1 MEQSLL
7 TRLLNEAEVVMGKYD
22 LHYSEDALTKM
33 LSDWWLQQVG
43 ANRAAA

>member
-7 TRLLNEAEVVMGKYD
+7 TRLLNEVEVVMEKYD
-22 LHYSEDALTKM
+22 LYYSEGALTKI

-43 ANRAAA
+43 ANRAAT

>member
-1 MEQSLL
+1 MERSLL
-7 TRLLNEAEVVMGKYD
+7 TRLLNEVEVVIEKYD

-43 ANRAAA
+43 TNRAAA

>member
-7 TRLLNEAEVVMGKYD
+7 TRLLNEVEVVMEKYD

-43 ANRAAA
+43 LAHAFA